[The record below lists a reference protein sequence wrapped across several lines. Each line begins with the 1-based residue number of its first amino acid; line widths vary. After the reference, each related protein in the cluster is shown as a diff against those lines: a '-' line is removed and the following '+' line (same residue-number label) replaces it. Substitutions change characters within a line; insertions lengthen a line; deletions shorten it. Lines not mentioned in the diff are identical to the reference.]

1 MTNAKKDRKQR
12 EFLLKTY
19 GKRYE
24 RHWSGRPGCFY
35 CGDKW
40 LELDHCPPLSW
51 CEAKEHKWFKERKIG
66 FYLVN
71 SCSDCNRMLSNR
83 ALFTL
88 QERAEFIR
96 IRLERKTE
104 KIVIWSNDEIKEM
117 SERFQKTIK
126 ARQQMQNTLLD
137 RLRYSQEMQYRA
149 DDFPL

>member
-1 MTNAKKDRKQR
+1 
-12 EFLLKTY
+12 
-19 GKRYE
+19 
-24 RHWSGRPGCFY
+24 
-35 CGDKW
+35 
-40 LELDHCPPLSW
+40 
-51 CEAKEHKWFKERKIG
+51 
-66 FYLVN
+66 
-71 SCSDCNRMLSNR
+71 MLSNR